1 MFWTGSC
8 SSYILLWNS
17 DKGIVCLARSLVKSK
32 RQGGSLLAA
41 IMKNKIRL
49 MGIISTEEHL
59 YDNLPTLWRGADLQ
73 KMTQV
78 Y

>member
-1 MFWTGSC
+1 MC
-8 SSYILLWNS
+8 I
-17 DKGIVCLARSLVKSK
+17 ARSLVKSK

-59 YDNLPTLWRGADLQ
+59 YDHLPTL
-73 KMTQV
+73 
-78 Y
+78 